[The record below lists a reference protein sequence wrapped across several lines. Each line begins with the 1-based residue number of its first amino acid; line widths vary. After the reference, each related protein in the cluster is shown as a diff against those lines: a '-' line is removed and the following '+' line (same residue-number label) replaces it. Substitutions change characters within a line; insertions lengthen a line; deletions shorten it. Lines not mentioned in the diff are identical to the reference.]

1 MSSVGAVSVAQSG
14 RGNRFFAATADD
26 YQVILPNLPSGR
38 IVANTVFMH
47 GDPRARPYRVEDYR
61 DTLANLGALPDVV
74 ALGAYQM
81 NHVWAVTMT
90 TADAAQKLLLAVDVK
105 VKDRPCLLIDPNNRE
120 VRVKLHWLLHGVTDE
135 DVRVALSPYGKV
147 LEVTREKW
155 RALGVTEK
163 GSTTR
168 TVGLKLH
175 ADVKIDDIPHQ
186 LKIAGELTLVVVPGR
201 APLCLRCKSTGH
213 IRRDCKVPRCSRCR
227 RFGHVDADCA
237 KTYASVAGPVQANDI
252 SDHLMD
258 EEDSEETAR
267 TSRNLVTQGASSNF
281 QGEQLIDDG
290 VPEDDV
296 KLAFAAFGKVT
307 DVARERWR
315 VQGMADKGFTTM
327 LVTLKLK
334 PGVKLDDIPHQV
346 SVAGE
351 LALVVVP
358 GRAPLCLRC
367 RGTGHIR
374 RECRIPRC
382 GACRRFGHE
391 DSQCER
397 TYAKV
402 TGSVNTQDAS
412 ALLMDAADM
421 EETSAATTATAAGE
435 TNAVETSQ
443 QDKIVAEK
451 GVTIREPAPRQ
462 DAGPRSEGEQEGDN
476 ASSVAF
482 F

>member
-1 MSSVGAVSVAQSG
+1 MSSVGAVSAAQSG

-267 TSRNLVTQGASSNF
+267 TSRNLVTQ
-281 QGEQLIDDG
+281 
-290 VPEDDV
+290 DV
-296 KLAFAAFGKVT
+296 TTQVDAMKHMGST
-307 DVARERWR
+307 TYRE
-315 VQGMADKGFTTM
+315 K
-327 LVTLKLK
+327 
-334 PGVKLDDIPHQV
+334 
-346 SVAGE
+346 
-351 LALVVVP
+351 
-358 GRAPLCLRC
+358 
-367 RGTGHIR
+367 
-374 RECRIPRC
+374 
-382 GACRRFGHE
+382 
-391 DSQCER
+391 
-397 TYAKV
+397 
-402 TGSVNTQDAS
+402 
-412 ALLMDAADM
+412 
-421 EETSAATTATAAGE
+421 
-435 TNAVETSQ
+435 
-443 QDKIVAEK
+443 
-451 GVTIREPAPRQ
+451 
-462 DAGPRSEGEQEGDN
+462 
-476 ASSVAF
+476 
-482 F
+482 

>member
-1 MSSVGAVSVAQSG
+1 MSSVGAVSAAQSG
-14 RGNRFFAATADD
+14 RGNRFFEATADD
-26 YQVILPNLPSGR
+26 YQVILPNLPSGH
-38 IVANTVFMH
+38 IVPNTVFMH

-147 LEVTREKW
+147 LQVTREKW

-281 QGEQLIDDG
+281 QGEQLIDGGDK
-290 VPEDDV
+290 P
-296 KLAFAAFGKVT
+296 
-307 DVARERWR
+307 
-315 VQGMADKGFTTM
+315 ADKRRHDDAEGGNEKDEASTTGHPSPGGGEKPPTEPAP
-327 LVTLKLK
+327 VTVMDSDSISAAAKR
-334 PGVKLDDIPHQV
+334 PHD
-346 SVAGE
+346 AGE
-351 LALVVVP
+351 NGKELSVV
-358 GRAPLCLRC
+358 
-367 RGTGHIR
+367 
-374 RECRIPRC
+374 
-382 GACRRFGHE
+382 
-391 DSQCER
+391 
-397 TYAKV
+397 
-402 TGSVNTQDAS
+402 
-412 ALLMDAADM
+412 AAD
-421 EETSAATTATAAGE
+421 EPPAKTTVGRRPSFRPLPNTSAARKTAE
-435 TNAVETSQ
+435 T
-443 QDKIVAEK
+443 
-451 GVTIREPAPRQ
+451 PPM
-462 DAGPRSEGEQEGDN
+462 PP
-476 ASSVAF
+476 
-482 F
+482 

>member
-1 MSSVGAVSVAQSG
+1 MSSVGAVSAAQSG

-258 EEDSEETAR
+258 EEDSEET
-267 TSRNLVTQGASSNF
+267 
-281 QGEQLIDDG
+281 I
-290 VPEDDV
+290 
-296 KLAFAAFGKVT
+296 
-307 DVARERWR
+307 
-315 VQGMADKGFTTM
+315 M
-327 LVTLKLK
+327 
-334 PGVKLDDIPHQV
+334 
-346 SVAGE
+346 
-351 LALVVVP
+351 
-358 GRAPLCLRC
+358 
-367 RGTGHIR
+367 
-374 RECRIPRC
+374 
-382 GACRRFGHE
+382 
-391 DSQCER
+391 
-397 TYAKV
+397 
-402 TGSVNTQDAS
+402 
-412 ALLMDAADM
+412 
-421 EETSAATTATAAGE
+421 
-435 TNAVETSQ
+435 
-443 QDKIVAEK
+443 
-451 GVTIREPAPRQ
+451 
-462 DAGPRSEGEQEGDN
+462 
-476 ASSVAF
+476 
-482 F
+482 

>member
-1 MSSVGAVSVAQSG
+1 MSSVGAVSAAQSG
-14 RGNRFFAATADD
+14 RGNRFFAATAED

-281 QGEQLIDDG
+281 QGEQLIDGGDK
-290 VPEDDV
+290 P
-296 KLAFAAFGKVT
+296 
-307 DVARERWR
+307 
-315 VQGMADKGFTTM
+315 ADKRRH
-327 LVTLKLK
+327 
-334 PGVKLDDIPHQV
+334 DD
-346 SVAGE
+346 A
-351 LALVVVP
+351 
-358 GRAPLCLRC
+358 
-367 RGTGHIR
+367 
-374 RECRIPRC
+374 
-382 GACRRFGHE
+382 
-391 DSQCER
+391 
-397 TYAKV
+397 
-402 TGSVNTQDAS
+402 
-412 ALLMDAADM
+412 
-421 EETSAATTATAAGE
+421 EE
-435 TNAVETSQ
+435 
-443 QDKIVAEK
+443 
-451 GVTIREPAPRQ
+451 
-462 DAGPRSEGEQEGDN
+462 
-476 ASSVAF
+476 
-482 F
+482 